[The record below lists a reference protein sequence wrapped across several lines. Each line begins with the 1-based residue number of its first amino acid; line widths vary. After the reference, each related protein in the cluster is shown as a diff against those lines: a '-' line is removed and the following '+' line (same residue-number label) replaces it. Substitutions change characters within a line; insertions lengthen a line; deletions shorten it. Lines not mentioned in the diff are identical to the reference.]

1 MRDPSSSCHD
11 VTTTHCITPTAGR
24 DGSTSDIDFDR
35 AREPESG
42 AIVRII
48 RAVLTAVRSRRVWS
62 FGTDLLCMFCR
73 LLGSEATS
81 NISCGTFGVCRILLV
96 KPVIRTALTRT

>member
-24 DGSTSDIDFDR
+24 DGSTSEIDFDR

-42 AIVRII
+42 AIVRIV
-48 RAVLTAVRSRRVWS
+48 RAVLTAVRSRCVWS
-62 FGTDLLCMFCR
+62 FGTDSLCMFCR

-81 NISCGTFGVCRILLV
+81 KVSCGTFGVCRIPLLD
-96 KPVIRTALTRT
+96 III